1 MNGAGDGPEL
11 AAARGHRASNRAVNW
26 VLEIWAFQIRVL
38 EIWVLEIWV
47 LQIWALEIELE
58 HQLADGGVALVPG

>member
-11 AAARGHRASNRAVNW
+11 AAARGHRASNRAVRW
-26 VLEIWAFQIRVL
+26 LLEIWALEIWAL
-38 EIWVLEIWV
+38 EIWVH
-47 LQIWALEIELE
+47 EIELE